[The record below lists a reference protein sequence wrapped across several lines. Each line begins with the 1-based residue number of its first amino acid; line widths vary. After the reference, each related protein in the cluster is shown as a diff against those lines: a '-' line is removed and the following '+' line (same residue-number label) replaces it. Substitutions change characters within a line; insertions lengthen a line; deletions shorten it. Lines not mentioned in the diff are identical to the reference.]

1 DAAVESL
8 QEVDVVVL
16 VHDASSRAG
25 KGDEYLSRLL
35 SDATVPVIL
44 VLNKIDLVSKPRLLP
59 VIDQLRRW
67 HDFADILP
75 LSAATG
81 DGVDRLERLLLER
94 MPEGE
99 ALYPDD
105 FITDQPQRTLAA
117 ETVREKVLQHTRAE
131 L

>member
-1 DAAVESL
+1 
-8 QEVDVVVL
+8 
-16 VHDASSRAG
+16 AG

-75 LSAATG
+75 LSAGSG

-131 L
+131 LPFSTAVIIDQYEEPAPP